1 MCWRSLQVDK
11 KQKLSCKCKTVF
23 YCQILAKCKK
33 VCYTYSML
41 KKYRGKRIC
50 VAVSGGE
57 DSVALLH
64 YLNALK
70 EEYGYQLSAVH
81 CEHGIRGEESIE
93 DMRFVE
99 DLCKAWDIPLY
110 LFQEDC
116 PARAKRD
123 KESLET
129 AARNFRYECFSQ
141 LVREGKAYVIATA
154 HHKND
159 EAETVLFRLA
169 RGTSLGG
176 MSAMKEESGYLLR
189 PFLGWTKGEITAYI
203 TKNSLAYREDKTNFS
218 LEATRN
224 KIRLEILSKLEEAI
238 PGATENILRFAKQA
252 EEADEVLYA
261 LAKELLEETEED
273 YFIRFCDKKPIF
285 TRAALMA
292 LKGLGLNKD
301 YTSVHLDGVFQLQYL
316 ERGATLDLPKDIR
329 AEKGIEGVYMYRK
342 KEEVY
347 PPLSEEKPFSLDGF
361 DGGRYEVILSNV
373 PIMDGE
379 RGLEALRFDREKLPK
394 DTVFRFRKD
403 GDKIK
408 AFGGDTKSLKKLFN
422 ERKIPV
428 SERAY
433 LPLIAEKDGSMVYA
447 VCGVEIS
454 SQLKVDE
461 GTKEV
466 LYIAIRKRGNV

>member
-1 MCWRSLQVDK
+1 MKNKNCLAKSK
-11 KQKLSCKCKTVF
+11 AVF
-23 YCQILAKCKK
+23 YRQILAKCEK
-33 VCYTYSML
+33 VCYTYFMFKRYQS
-41 KKYRGKRIC
+41 KRIC
-50 VAVSGGE
+50 VAVSGGK

-70 EEYGYQLSAVH
+70 GEYGYELSAVH
-81 CEHGIRGEESIE
+81 CEHGIRGAESVE

-99 DLCKAWDIPLY
+99 SLCNEWGVPLY
-110 LFQEDC
+110 VFQEDC

-141 LVREGKAYVIATA
+141 LVREGKAYAIATA

-159 EAETVLFRLA
+159 EAETALFRLA

-189 PFLGWTKGEITAYI
+189 PFLSWTKADITAYI
-203 TKNSLAYREDKTNFS
+203 EKNDLAYREDKTNFET
-218 LEATRN
+218 EATRN
-224 KIRLEILSKLEEAI
+224 KIRLEILPKLEEAI

-252 EEADEVLYA
+252 GEADETLLE

-273 YFIRFCDKKPIF
+273 FFIRFCDKKPLF
-285 TRAALMA
+285 TRAALIA
-292 LKGLGLNKD
+292 LKGLGVNKD
-301 YTSVHLDGVFQLQYL
+301 YTSTHLDSVFNLQYL
-316 ERGATLDLPKDIR
+316 ERGAILDLPKNIQ
-329 AEKGIEGVYMYRK
+329 AEKSIEGVYIYRK
-342 KEEVY
+342 KEEFY
-347 PPLSEEKPFSLDGF
+347 PPLSAEKAFSMDGF
-361 DGGRYEVILSNV
+361 DGGRYEVILSSE
-373 PIMDGE
+373 PI
-379 RGLEALRFDREKLPK
+379 LEDEKGWQILRFDKEKLPQ

-428 SERAY
+428 RERAY
-433 LPLIAEKDGSMVYA
+433 LPLLAQKDGAIVYA

-454 SQLKVDE
+454 SQIKVDE